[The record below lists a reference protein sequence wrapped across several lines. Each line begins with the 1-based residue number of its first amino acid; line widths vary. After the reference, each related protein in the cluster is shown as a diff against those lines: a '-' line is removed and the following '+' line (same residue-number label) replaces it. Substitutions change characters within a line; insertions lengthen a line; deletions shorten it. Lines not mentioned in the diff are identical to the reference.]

1 MLSPI
6 LYLNT
11 APSAVQS
18 PLAHFVRRG
27 DDFAFQSFR
36 CSSEFL
42 RKFRH
47 PCIVNTSSDA
57 LASSKHSR
65 ACCRYSFEVGM
76 SFR

>member
-1 MLSPI
+1 MLNPI

-18 PLAHFVRRG
+18 PLGHFVRRG

-47 PCIVNTSSDA
+47 RLYREYV
-57 LASSKHSR
+57 LGR
-65 ACCRYSFEVGM
+65 ACEFQTFSGLLSIFL
-76 SFR
+76 